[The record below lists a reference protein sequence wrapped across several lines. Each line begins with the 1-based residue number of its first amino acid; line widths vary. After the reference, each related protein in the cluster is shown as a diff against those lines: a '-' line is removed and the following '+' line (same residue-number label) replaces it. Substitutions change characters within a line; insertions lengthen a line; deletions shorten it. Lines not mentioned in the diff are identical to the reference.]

1 MISRRAQSR
10 SQAAKDQKEKKKIHS
25 TEWEALKISLAF
37 SSLVV
42 LNQSKSMSRS
52 RKVISRA
59 IFVLPL

>member
-10 SQAAKDQKEKKKIHS
+10 SQAAKDQKEKKKIRS